1 MMHAL
6 SHADNDYDQN
16 DLNDDC
22 GPEFTE
28 RHLTDEFT
36 KSRVN
41 FWQAKLCVVEFASK
55 VFNDLSLLPDF
66 LLKVLIL
73 VL

>member
-1 MMHAL
+1 MHAL

-41 FWQAKLCVVEFASK
+41 F
-55 VFNDLSLLPDF
+55 
-66 LLKVLIL
+66 
-73 VL
+73 